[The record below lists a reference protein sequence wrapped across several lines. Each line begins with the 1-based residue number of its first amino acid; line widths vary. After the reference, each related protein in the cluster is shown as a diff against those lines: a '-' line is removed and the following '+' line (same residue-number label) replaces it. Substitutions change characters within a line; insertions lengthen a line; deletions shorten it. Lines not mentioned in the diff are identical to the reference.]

1 MYAINAPDYVRQRAS
16 TPAILLSSLPCSEYW
31 GNENALKYPLLYCP
45 LCHQTYTGS
54 LEPIRHLQ
62 SHYPL
67 LIGECIKGVPVQ
79 NYPSPYWTVNGFGEF
94 EQVHD
99 IQNPHQRGGYFFS
112 RSPKLRSLPCLIKVL
127 LHRLSAIDAA
137 KRMPKPPSAYT
148 PNGKLRAKKKFL
160 GRRIRGFK
168 IFKKKEWEKKFD
180 AKDVWRKKK

>member
-1 MYAINAPDYVRQRAS
+1 MYALNAADYVRQRAS
-16 TPAILLSSLPCSEYW
+16 TPAIFLGHLPCAEYW
-31 GNENALKYPLLYCP
+31 GNVHALQYPLLYCP
-45 LCHQTYTGS
+45 YCRQSFSGN
-54 LEPIRHLQ
+54 LEPLRHLQ

-67 LIGECIKGVPVQ
+67 MIGECIKGVPVQ

-94 EQVHD
+94 EQIHD

-112 RSPKLRSLPCLIKVL
+112 RCRLPLKTLVRVL
-127 LHRLSAIDAA
+127 LHRLSMRAAIRDA
-137 KRMPKPPSAYT
+137 PKPPSAYT